1 MMKNIHPGLYD
12 LLVLWYGQ
20 MRPTDTITTLS
31 LLSLWKELWFSKK
44 EKMQE
49 NDLKLKKFEALVD

>member
-49 NDLKLKKFEALVD
+49 NDLKLKKFEELVD